1 MMEELGLTYDEL
13 LTQEP
18 YTMRDVLES
27 MTKTDL
33 TSLAAELE
41 IVGRSSMTKAQL
53 VDAILATQEGGV

>member
-27 MTKTDL
+27 MTKMDL

-53 VDAILATQEGGV
+53 IDAILMTQEGGV